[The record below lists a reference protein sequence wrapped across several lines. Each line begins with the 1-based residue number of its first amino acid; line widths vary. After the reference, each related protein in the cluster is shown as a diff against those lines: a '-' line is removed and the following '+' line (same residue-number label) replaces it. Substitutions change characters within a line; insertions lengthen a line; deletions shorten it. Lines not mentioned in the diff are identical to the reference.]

1 MSKTVKA
8 LLIAIPTLIVVAALV
23 YFFNGFNIFTDST
36 KAEAV
41 QKTPLELEVEKLRQ
55 EMSASST
62 KVAKSVSE
70 GFERTDE
77 RLDVL
82 EENDR
87 RIEEKIDSSLAINT
101 RIEVGLKD
109 HDRRM
114 EAYHKV
120 PSRASLP
127 TKKVEIRSS
136 STTTRSNIAGTT
148 LVSARVAQTNNSN
161 SNFVTRQEFQSAI
174 DSLNGRTSRIEI
186 ALTTTTQAFTTT
198 TQAFAITLD
207 SVIAKLGR
215 LSPGQ
220 ISSSPSA
227 QRIDT
232 TRRNLP
238 IGSIVEQ
245 TTEASNSSRR
255 HAY

>member
-174 DSLNGRTSRIEI
+174 DSLHGRTSRIEI
-186 ALTTTTQAFTTT
+186 AFTTTTQAFT
-198 TQAFAITLD
+198 ITLD
-207 SVIAKLGR
+207 SVMAKLGR

-220 ISSSPSA
+220 ISSPSA